1 MSSQESGD
9 WWPGTYLLPAISSH
23 HDDVGLGNTDGL
35 VQERHNSIANAL
47 ERHNS
52 SALAM
57 ELCLSCTKPSICGV
71 TDKKFLQIIAW
82 PQNKQCAIYL
92 YNVDD
97 PVFRLVQGIYMHH

>member
-9 WWPGTYLLPAISSH
+9 WWPGTFLLPAISSH

-35 VQERHNSIANAL
+35 VQERHNS
-47 ERHNS
+47 
-52 SALAM
+52 
-57 ELCLSCTKPSICGV
+57 ELCLSCTKPSIFGV

-97 PVFRLVQGIYMHH
+97 PVFGLVQGIYMHH